1 MVWAISKTTNL
12 WIAQD
17 WGSKYAC
24 LELTMTTS
32 TKGANVIFG
41 EHNVNLSTKGIEHG
55 WKKHM

>member
-1 MVWAISKTTNL
+1 
-12 WIAQD
+12 
-17 WGSKYAC
+17 
-24 LELTMTTS
+24 MTTS